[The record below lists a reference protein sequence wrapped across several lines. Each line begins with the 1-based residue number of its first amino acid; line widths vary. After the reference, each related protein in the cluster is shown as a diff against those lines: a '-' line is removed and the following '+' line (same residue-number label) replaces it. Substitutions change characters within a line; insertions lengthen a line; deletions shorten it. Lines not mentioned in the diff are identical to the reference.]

1 MTVHYSTTSPL
12 SLQLDWMIECHCRN
26 NVESI
31 YVSFRSSIY
40 YLLSIYVLKCNKHYS
55 YQQRDADAIAKK
67 KAIDDA
73 AAAATAAAHA
83 ATVEVIDVDVNVDVL
98 EWYCGSSVLILCYI

>member
-12 SLQLDWMIECHCRN
+12 SLQLDWMIECHCRH

-40 YLLSIYVLKCNKHYS
+40 YLLFIYVLKCNKHYS

-73 AAAATAAAHA
+73 AAAAAAHA
-83 ATVEVIDVDVNVDVL
+83 ATVEVIDIDVNIDVL
-98 EWYCGSSVLILCYI
+98 LWYCGSSVLILCYI